1 MKTIAITKNTELN
14 AEGKWNSNHCK
25 TVVCYKM
32 DGSEL
37 SIVSSIR
44 DVAEKLGTAPSY
56 VSKCLTDNN
65 GICKG
70 YRIVPVMEIVTLL
83 PEFVN
88 SFNGNASDARKWQA
102 MQEEQAAIRK
112 AEEDRIAA
120 ERKAEEERLAAI
132 EKKTKMVDKYQNAY
146 EKLHQQMREVAL
158 KLRDAQY
165 ELSQLTG
172 EVESDVA

>member
-1 MKTIAITKNTELN
+1 MKTIIITNKSEIN
-14 AEGKWNSNHCK
+14 AEGNLHSKKTKSVLCIDTGEVFTSATDTANKEGVHLSAISACCTGKVK
-25 TVVCYKM
+25 TVKGKRYCYLCDAYKHLDAM
-32 DGSEL
+32 ASQIRSLSEL
-37 SIVSSIR
+37 KPKANAW
-44 DVAEKLGTAPSY
+44 DAQEAEK
-56 VSKCLTDNN
+56 
-65 GICKG
+65 
-70 YRIVPVMEIVTLL
+70 
-83 PEFVN
+83 
-88 SFNGNASDARKWQA
+88 
-102 MQEEQAAIRK
+102 AAIRK

-172 EVESDVA
+172 EVEPDVA